1 LLDRAAVLTYAL
13 TTAFWRNNMQTY
25 TTLHT
30 NGNGY
35 WSNTAKAVD
44 ITALDLQYITN
55 ERDFGELC
63 VHFNT
68 ATWDVDT
75 DGLIYT
81 DKLFK
86 EELRAYLQ
94 TLGFT
99 LAEANDVSYS
109 EQGMQGDAYVSCDV
123 GAVFINGLTRLDP
136 AHVQAVWEE
145 CADV

>member
-1 LLDRAAVLTYAL
+1 MRDT
-13 TTAFWRNNMQTY
+13 F

-30 NGNGY
+30 NGKGL
-35 WSNTAKAVD
+35 WSDKATAVS
-44 ITALDLQYITN
+44 ITSLDLQYISN

-68 ATWDVDT
+68 QDWDVDT

-81 DKLFK
+81 DPLFK
-86 EELRAYLQ
+86 TELRAYLQ

-99 LAEANDVSYS
+99 AEEANDVEYS
-109 EQGMQGDAYVSCDV
+109 EAGMQCEHYVSCDV
-123 GAVFINGLTRLDP
+123 GLDFINGLTRLDP
-136 AHVQAVWEE
+136 QHVQAVWEE

>member
-1 LLDRAAVLTYAL
+1 MHTV
-13 TTAFWRNNMQTY
+13 Y

-63 VHFNT
+63 IHFATDELGCNCWDT
-68 ATWDVDT
+68 ATN
-75 DGLIYT
+75 GLIYT
-81 DKLFK
+81 DKLFMQ
-86 EELRAYLQ
+86 ELRAYLQ
-94 TLGFT
+94 TIGFSE
-99 LAEANDVSYS
+99 AEANDVNYS
-109 EQGMQGDAYVSCDV
+109 EQGMQEDFYVSCDV
-123 GAVFINGLTRLDP
+123 GAVFIAGLERLDP
-136 AHVQAVWEE
+136 AHVQAVYEE